1 MEYKMVFLSWD
12 NSYAVMRRD
21 SSSGW
26 VYIAKYLGKQEAEI
40 LLKEVT
46 P

>member
-12 NSYAVMRRD
+12 DSYAVMRRD
-21 SSSGW
+21 SCSGW
-26 VYIAKYLGKQEAEI
+26 VYIAKYISKKEAEE

-46 P
+46 L